1 MEEARQSVSPKL
13 TIEKEGIAMIPTAGL
28 NEVLCYEF
36 QCSSQSGDRVMVYIN
51 VETGLEEQI
60 LILLMTDGGILV
72 M

>member
-1 MEEARQSVSPKL
+1 
-13 TIEKEGIAMIPTAGL
+13 MIPTAGL